1 MSNKYLEKYSEEDTS
16 TRELPPL
23 QFALKNRQYVPL
35 RTLDYNVMVVLKVLC
50 GFTKEKLK
58 KIV

>member
-1 MSNKYLEKYSEEDTS
+1 LEKYSEEDTS

-35 RTLDYNVMVVLKVLC
+35 GTLNYNMMVVLKVLC
-50 GFTKEKLK
+50 GVMKEKLK
-58 KIV
+58 KMV